1 MEEIAIF
8 YSLIKDLCGGRVY
21 PDLIPVQNN
30 AADPAMW
37 PAMRYSVISGQVEAT
52 NCYQAF
58 NPRVQVDIY
67 ANTPQERAH
76 CVQEAMDLIQDS
88 EEIDCQLKTAPF
100 FSYDIDRKKYQATF
114 DYLIV
119 N

>member
-8 YSLIKDLCGGRVY
+8 YSIIRDLCGGRVY
-21 PDLIPVQNN
+21 PDLIPVQNS
-30 AADPAMW
+30 ATDPAMW
-37 PAMRYSVISGQVEAT
+37 PAMRYVLVSGQVEAT
-52 NCYQAF
+52 NCYQSF

-67 ANTPQERAH
+67 ASTAQERAQ
-76 CVQEAMDLIQDS
+76 CVQQVMDTIQASDGI
-88 EEIDCQLKTAPF
+88 ECLLKTAPF

-119 N
+119 